1 MKQEIHPE
9 TNPVIFRDSSNGE
22 EFMTQSTLTSEET
35 KKVDGTEYYVIDLE
49 VTSASHP
56 FYTGEQRFVDT
67 EGQVDKFKAKMEKVE
82 EEQEKR
88 EEIKERQKKKQEQE
102 QQEQEKESLED
113 LKETVTST
121 EKEEEAE
128 ESTSQEAEKEEK
140 EEIDYESL
148 VTNNISEIKET
159 IKEKNLDLTKILEAE
174 QENKDRKTLVS
185 WLEGKIDS

>member
-9 TNPVIFRDSSNGE
+9 THPVIFRDSSNGE
-22 EFMTQSTLTSEET
+22 EFITQSTLTSEET
-35 KKVDGTEYYVIDLE
+35 KTVDGTEYYVIDLE

-88 EEIKERQKKKQEQE
+88 EKIEERQKKKEE
-102 QQEQEKESLED
+102 KQQEEKKENLED
-113 LKETVTST
+113 LKETV
-121 EKEEEAE
+121 KKAE
-128 ESTSQEAEKEEK
+128 EQEETKTEQKETGQEDSKQEAV
-140 EEIDYESL
+140 DYESL
-148 VTNNISEIKET
+148 VTNTISEIKKT
-159 IKEKNLDLTKILEAE
+159 IKEKDLDLNRVLEAE

>member
-121 EKEEEAE
+121 EKEEEVE
-128 ESTSQEAEKEEK
+128 ESTSQEAEK